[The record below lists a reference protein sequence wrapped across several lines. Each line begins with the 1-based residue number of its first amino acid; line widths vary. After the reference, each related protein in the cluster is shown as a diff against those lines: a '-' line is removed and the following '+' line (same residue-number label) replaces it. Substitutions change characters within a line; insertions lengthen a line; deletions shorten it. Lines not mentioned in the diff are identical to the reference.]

1 MFKGLI
7 YKGMWVRY
15 LRGDFFNILRSQG
28 IYTLVIKVL
37 RGNFGLWI
45 KVEGIWDYFL
55 VGYDVS
61 WLMN

>member
-1 MFKGLI
+1 MG
-7 YKGMWVRY
+7 V
-15 LRGDFFNILRSQG
+15 FFNILRSQG
-28 IYTLVIKVL
+28 IYALVIKEL
-37 RGNFGLWI
+37 RGNFLLWI